1 MDLEQIP
8 KEFQPKKQGHNSLWL
23 FVFVVILA
31 LLFGLF
37 WFLELNDKNSAIPPE
52 TQQEVTQ
59 NYEPPAE
66 QLDITSDL
74 EASIGSIDIPSYSE
88 EL

>member
-8 KEFQPKKQGHNSLWL
+8 KEFQPKKQSRNGLWL
-23 FVFVVILA
+23 FVFVVILGVI
-31 LLFGLF
+31 FGLF
-37 WFLELNDKNSAIPPE
+37 WFLGLDDKNTTPSPE
-52 TQQEVTQ
+52 QQEVTQ
-59 NYEPPAE
+59 NYEPATD

-74 EASIGSIDIPSYSE
+74 EASVGSIDIPSYSD

>member
-8 KEFQPKKQGHNSLWL
+8 KEFQPKKRLHNGLWL

-31 LLFGLF
+31 VLFGLF
-37 WFLELNDKNSAIPPE
+37 WFLGLGDKDADTKLE
-52 TQQEVTQ
+52 TQEVTQ
-59 NYEPPAE
+59 KYEPLVE

-74 EASIGSIDIPSYSE
+74 EASIGSIDIPSYSD